1 MSYIFISYSTKNK
14 PYAMQLAEFFQQQG
28 FDIWIDNQKI
38 ESGVNWWNAI
48 VKGLQGCA
56 AFVVVMTPESE
67 SSEWVQREVFLALEQ
82 KKPLFPLLLNGENWP
97 VFVLTQF
104 ENVTHGGMPDAD
116 LCKRLGE
123 YITPARKKSGADK
136 TVLPVD
142 PLPPHNGFDVHEAI
156 KLFFKANSSQQWAES
171 LNILGQI
178 RASDEVPAF
187 FDIDEFERK
196 VQQAVEDDNRQR
208 LEQERLARA
217 QKEYETLLV
226 MEQYAP
232 DNMANALQKFL
243 AVYPDYDPQELA
255 IKYFKLKMI
264 AERKQLFAQIDDL
277 NTQPNERWGIGRR
290 LAEIGDPRPGVG
302 LDKDGLPDIV
312 WCEVPAGSFLFG
324 SNRRKDKDA
333 HENEVRLQKV
343 SLPTFY
349 IAQYAVTVAQ
359 YEAFVQDGG
368 YKNSAYWTQAGWQW
382 KGRKNQPE
390 NYWQDPDWHIANH
403 PVIGVTW
410 YEAVAFCR
418 WLSQQRGMDIR
429 LPTEAEF
436 EKAARGTTE
445 WLYPYGDTLDA
456 NKGNTGAS
464 NIGRT
469 SAVGMFPAGASP
481 YGVLDMSGNVWEWSL
496 SKWAAPY
503 QPHTADKVD
512 IESEAIRALR
522 GGSWGDYENL
532 VRVSVRLDYDPS
544 VENGYLGFRV
554 CRR

>member
-82 KKPLFPLLLNGENWP
+82 KKPLFPLLLNGANWP

-136 TVLPVD
+136 TMLPVD
-142 PLPPHNGFDVHEAI
+142 PLPPHNGFDVHDAI
-156 KLFFKANSSQQWAES
+156 KLFFKANSSQQWSES

-196 VQQAVEDDNRQR
+196 VQQAVEDDNRRR
-208 LEQERLARA
+208 LEREHYSSQ
-217 QKEYETLLV
+217 
-226 MEQYAP
+226 P
-232 DNMANALQKFL
+232 
-243 AVYPDYDPQELA
+243 DPQIEILPFSSPSSEL
-255 IKYFKLKMI
+255 
-264 AERKQLFAQIDDL
+264 EQLLDLID
-277 NTQPNERWGIGRR
+277 NPKTQPTERGEIGRR

-302 LDKDGLPDIV
+302 LDKDGLPEII
-312 WCEVPAGSFLFG
+312 WCEVPAGAFLFG
-324 SNRRKDKDA
+324 SNRSKDKQALKDEPA
-333 HENEVRLQKV
+333 QKKVR
-343 SLPTFY
+343 LPTFY
-349 IAQYAVTVAQ
+349 MAQYPVTVAQ
-359 YEAFVQDGG
+359 YEAFVEDGG
-368 YKNSAYWTQAGWQW
+368 YKNPAYWTKAGWQW
-382 KGRKNQPE
+382 KDDKSHPE
-390 NYWQDPDWHIANH
+390 ILWQDPDWHIANH

-418 WLSQQRGMDIR
+418 WLGKRRGLDIR

-445 WLYPYGDTLDA
+445 WLYPYGDTFDA
-456 NKGNTGAS
+456 NKGNAHAS
-464 NIGRT
+464 SIGRS
-469 SAVGMFPAGASP
+469 SAVGLFPAGASP
-481 YGVLDMSGNVWEWSL
+481 YGVMDMSGNVWEWSL
-496 SKWAAPY
+496 SKWANPY
-503 QPHTADKVD
+503 QPHTAEQVD
-512 IESEAIRALR
+512 WEGDAARALR
-522 GGSWGDYENL
+522 GGAWYYSISHA
-532 VRVSVRLDYDPS
+532 RMSFRLRSLPH
-544 VENGYLGFRV
+544 NRGNPFGFRV
-554 CRR
+554 CRL